1 MASSSSSVVIWDFL
15 DFNPFIMKGRKIDK
29 PVMITFSNLIFF
41 PVTCSTQGD
50 YRAVT
55 ELSYVSSKQ
64 KIELPRDFVLKF
76 EPKHVM
82 KNLITKGNS
91 ARGFVSTSMGNYN
104 NGAYIDKNKSQ
115 QDVKEYNQESPK
127 GRRRNFRE
135 RRMGACVVGCLGK
148 VALIKAKSFDEK
160 HQFTSN
166 ASAKAVYLD
175 SEQKTQTTTTA
186 IMINAYMSSGVVWV
200 SGAFAA
206 ITKAVEVFHMDAF
219 G

>member
-15 DFNPFIMKGRKIDK
+15 DFNPFIMKHNAVIKRE
-29 PVMITFSNLIFF
+29 LLR
-41 PVTCSTQGD
+41 D
-50 YRAVT
+50 YWSRAVLYRRHKGFVNLMKNVAPFL
-55 ELSYVSSKQ
+55 EARSYVSSKQ

-91 ARGFVSTSMGNYN
+91 ARGFVTTRIEGNEMGDNFKPGCYSTLNARNNLLSLRFIFYN
-104 NGAYIDKNKSQ
+104 WKVVS
-115 QDVKEYNQESPK
+115 
-127 GRRRNFRE
+127 
-135 RRMGACVVGCLGK
+135 CVVFRGCLGK
-148 VALIKAKSFDEK
+148 VALIKAKYFDEK

-175 SEQKTQTTTTA
+175 C
-186 IMINAYMSSGVVWV
+186 
-200 SGAFAA
+200 AFAA